1 MTPKGNR
8 VLAVEFALGSDLNS
22 ASDHSVTQDW
32 ILDLTEEEICCSWSW
47 GMARMPTEASEP
59 PAATLPPHLLPSS
72 LAHLP
77 PPTHPP
83 YSRMIFPSTSP
94 SMVFLCLEKKGK
106 NWIGSPAAFRKK
118 PQSLSLMRGGGRQPS
133 SLFSSLHQLRFV
145 PAAPSPASCSTCPSS
160 RQQLLSAC
168 CFSDPTTS
176 LPSVTQ
182 PLLQGLPLT
191 PSTLQPIAHKQP
203 EGSFKNIACMVS
215 LTCLKSL

>member
-8 VLAVEFALGSDLNS
+8 ALAVEFALGSDLNS
-22 ASDHSVTQDW
+22 ASDHSVSQDW

-47 GMARMPTEASEP
+47 GMARMPIEASEP
-59 PAATLPPHLLPSS
+59 PAATLPPLLPSS

-133 SLFSSLHQLRFV
+133 SLFSSLFTNCAMCQLH
-145 PAAPSPASCSTCPSS
+145 PAPHRA
-160 RQQLLSAC
+160 LL
-168 CFSDPTTS
+168 
-176 LPSVTQ
+176 
-182 PLLQGLPLT
+182 
-191 PSTLQPIAHKQP
+191 AHP
-203 EGSFKNIACMVS
+203 PDNSY
-215 LTCLKSL
+215 